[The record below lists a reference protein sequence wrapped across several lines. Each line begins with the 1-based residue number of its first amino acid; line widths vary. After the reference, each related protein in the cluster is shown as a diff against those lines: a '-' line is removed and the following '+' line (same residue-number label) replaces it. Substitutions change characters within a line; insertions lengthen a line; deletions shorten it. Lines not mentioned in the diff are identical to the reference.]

1 MQSERVRN
9 AFKGLLAFF
18 LRLVC
23 AGFLAYLGAAG
34 ICEATSWLAWR
45 SSDYVCGHNAALTLG
60 PLFVAI
66 WVLLEF
72 ALPAFFRG
80 MSHVEASGKE

>member
-9 AFKGLLAFF
+9 AFKGLLSFF
-18 LRLVC
+18 LRLVS
-23 AGFLAYLGAAG
+23 AGFLAYLSAEG
-34 ICEATSWLAWR
+34 ICEATEWFAWR

-60 PLFVAI
+60 PLFIVI
-66 WVLLEF
+66 WALLEF

-80 MSHVEASGKE
+80 RSHVEASGK